1 VSRGKRAIVRSKYA
15 KELIECR
22 FECCKLPDVTLK
34 SKNSKGRDKVTI
46 WKFIKRICL
55 ILTNKVETNG
65 SMTVGTFALLTA
77 MTFKIIAIIGFA
89 LFCIGGYYV
98 VVNAID
104 WEWNNTVRI
113 ASNIFALVLIVMI
126 LLFVGGYSVI
136 IWGASNEV
144 EKETD
149 KNFVVSVFSGLVSFA
164 ALIVALV
171 ALVKE

>member
-1 VSRGKRAIVRSKYA
+1 MSREKRALVRSKYV

-22 FECCKLPDVTLK
+22 FECYKLPDVILK
-34 SKNSKGRDKVTI
+34 AKNSKGTDKITL
-46 WKFIKRICL
+46 WKFIKRIWL
-55 ILTNKVETNG
+55 ILTNKVDTNG

-77 MTFKIIAIIGFA
+77 MTLKIVAFIGFA
-89 LFCIGGYYV
+89 LFCFGGYYV
-98 VVNAID
+98 VVSTLD
-104 WEWNNTVRI
+104 WEWNNTARI

-144 EKETD
+144 EKEKD

-171 ALVKE
+171 TLVKG